1 MTIVDDYCGH
11 EQYFGA
17 GKTGMSEPDEA
28 PESGAHTDFREA
40 MSYGDYLGL
49 DQLLACQKPLSP
61 QHDELLFI
69 TVHQS
74 TELWL
79 KLALHEL
86 AAARERIKAD
96 DLAPAFK
103 MTARVSRIQAQL
115 IQSWDVLSTLT
126 PADYLAFRDYLGHS
140 SGFQSYQYRL
150 VEFVLGNKNRAT
162 LAAHRDRPR
171 HHALLEAAL
180 ATPSLYDE
188 VIRLLSKRGFPIAS
202 SRLERDWSEP
212 YATDPSV
219 RDAWIAVYRDTKRHW
234 DLYELAEELVDL
246 DDSFQQW
253 RFRHAKTVE
262 RIIGLKRGTG
272 GTAGVAYLRK
282 VLETSF
288 FPELWEVRTLL

>member
-1 MTIVDDYCGH
+1 
-11 EQYFGA
+11 
-17 GKTGMSEPDEA
+17 MSKRAKGEPVEKL
-28 PESGAHTDFREA
+28 ESGAHTDFREA

-140 SGFQSYQYRL
+140 SGFQSHQYRL
-150 VEFVLGNKNRAT
+150 VEFVLGNKSRAA
-162 LAAHRDRPR
+162 LAVHRDRPAQ
-171 HHALLEAAL
+171 HALLEAAL

-188 VIRLLSKRGFPIAS
+188 VIGLLARRGFAIAPDK
-202 SRLERDWSEP
+202 LERDWSQP
-212 YATDPSV
+212 YTADPTV
-219 RDAWIAVYRDTKRHW
+219 RDAWIAVYRDTTRHW

-272 GTAGVAYLRK
+272 GTAGVAYLRH